1 MSDHRSKE
9 AKFFHVLHD
18 VYDIIEK
25 ESIDVWL
32 DAGALLKHTRGQNIY
47 PSSDIDFGIRAEDRH
62 QLVKIERSLAKQGYI
77 TSAIGELP
85 FFFEGLRAKKAFR
98 LDCYI
103 SVDVY
108 VYYHH
113 GNYYFRPNS
122 HKPLKQNRAYALL
135 FIFLVKAARLHFRS
149 KTSAIKYL
157 DNISK
162 FVFNLIAKLYFSF
175 AQTTQ
180 FAIPDNFFHSMDKIR
195 VNGKLVNKP
204 RDVQKYLEWR
214 YGCNWKK
221 RNKNWRL
228 TDGSMVFLGGLSS
241 YQRLFLESPTAMS
254 MRAPTPKLDRS
265 AIQSMRKNGKYPK
278 TNANSLFKFSNAEI
292 AKLKKSHSQF
302 VQSTIVKKFEN
313 EQ

>member
-1 MSDHRSKE
+1 M
-9 AKFFHVLHD
+9 
-18 VYDIIEK
+18 
-25 ESIDVWL
+25 
-32 DAGALLKHTRGQNIY
+32 
-47 PSSDIDFGIRAEDRH
+47 
-62 QLVKIERSLAKQGYI
+62 ERSLAKQGYI

-85 FFFEGLRAKKAFR
+85 FFFEGLRAKKAVR

-108 VYYHH
+108 VYYHRD
-113 GNYYFRPNS
+113 NYYFRPNS

-221 RNKNWRL
+221 QNKNWRL

-265 AIQSMRKNGKYPK
+265 AIQSMQKNGKYSK
-278 TNANSLFKFSNAEI
+278 TNTNSLFKFSKAEI
-292 AKLKKSHSQF
+292 AKLKKLTLNLYNQLLSRSLKMSSEQNFTKAKSLLHLTGKLHHSVIPKLLVIKKYDWETEKQ
-302 VQSTIVKKFEN
+302 IVLKQLK
-313 EQ
+313 